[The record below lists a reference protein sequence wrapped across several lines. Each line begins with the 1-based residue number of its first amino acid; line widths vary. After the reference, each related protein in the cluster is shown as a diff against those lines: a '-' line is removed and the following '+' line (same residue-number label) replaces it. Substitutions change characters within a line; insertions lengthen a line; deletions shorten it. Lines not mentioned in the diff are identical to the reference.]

1 MDFSGLGS
9 HEGAVKMYAPQG
21 SFLPILFIVKSQV

>member
-9 HEGAVKMYAPQG
+9 HEGAVKMSAPQRQ
-21 SFLPILFIVKSQV
+21 FLAHFIHC